1 MKLIKSVVMK
11 ANNVFNNYAMKCI
24 QGIGMSSLR
33 VGPYVLCTLLTI
45 GLNWTLCVH
54 AQNNAGIGTPSP
66 DPSAILDLSATDMG
80 LLIPRT
86 DTSLVPS
93 PATGLLIFQSTDTQ
107 FYYFDGNWWDPISN
121 EAAPESP
128 FIFYGL
134 DNTHGAEIG
143 NCEIGVDPPG
153 FSNGTY
159 CDPHGRCGP
168 GFAKG
173 YRVRM
178 QVYEDGYWIVSAMT
192 RQGGENY
199 HGECGA
205 TVYGITGDYGT
216 YIPVEEGYTSADCS
230 SWTAKG
236 FSVASPV
243 VTAGKTLLKEPN
255 SSRGVLV
262 DGLRLPQTGD
272 VYNLTAKG
280 KIKNGGGGA
289 YGASTC
295 IVTVP

>member
-178 QVYEDGYWIVSAMT
+178 QVYEDGYWIASAMT
-192 RQGGENY
+192 TGQNNS
-199 HGECGA
+199 ECGA
-205 TVYGITGDYGT
+205 NVSGVTGDYGT

-230 SWTAKG
+230 TWPAKG
-236 FSVASPV
+236 LSVASPV
-243 VTAGKTLLKEPN
+243 VTAGKTLLKDPN

-262 DGLRLPQTGD
+262 DGLRLPQSGD
-272 VYNLTAKG
+272 VYTLTAIG
-280 KIKNGGGGA
+280 QIANWNSPYTA
-289 YGASTC
+289 TSTC

>member
-1 MKLIKSVVMK
+1 MRSIKSAVMK
-11 ANNVFNNYAMKCI
+11 GNNTSNNYAMKYM
-24 QGIGMSSLR
+24 QGISMNYLR
-33 VGPYVLCTLLTI
+33 MGPYVLCTLLTI

-86 DTSLVPS
+86 DTSQVPS

-107 FYYFDGNWWDPISN
+107 FYYFDGNWWEPISN
-121 EAAPESP
+121 EGTPESP

-159 CDPHGRCGP
+159 CDPYGRCGP

-192 RQGGENY
+192 QQGGENY

-205 TVYGITGDYGT
+205 AVYGITGDYST
-216 YIPVEEGYTSADCS
+216 YVPVEEDFVSADCS
-230 SWTAKG
+230 SWSARG

-243 VTAGKTLLKEPN
+243 VAAGKTLLKDPN
-255 SSRGVLV
+255 STKGVLV
-262 DGLRLPQTGD
+262 DGVRLPQPGD
-272 VYNLTAKG
+272 VYTLTAKG

-289 YGASTC
+289 YGTSTC